1 MKKNPGILGISCGST
16 GHVWSELGIGQSL
29 GVPCVGLLDL
39 CFHLS
44 VELTERGLP
53 LLPLLDA
60 IAAVLQDC
68 PKVSEQGGW

>member
-1 MKKNPGILGISCGST
+1 MS
-16 GHVWSELGIGQSL
+16 QSL

-53 LLPLLDA
+53 LLPLLDT

-68 PKVSEQGGW
+68 PKVSEQGGLVREGVIVCV